1 MSVVAAEEMDPIQR
15 IAGTDDETVVRR
27 RFGSHNARYASFLF
41 GAATVICTM
50 LSLAYA
56 VRGTRLLPKLAQ
68 SLPMA
73 ILAGVAFALCVHSVR
88 SERRNEAET
97 RLLRHFNDWLLVLLV
112 SQLVAI
118 LFFIS
123 RSREAPI
130 VWVIVFAGILLILR
144 LPFDRRLMAHL
155 VMIMIAVL
163 MCEIGL
169 FRVRR
174 GPFYGGMMVN
184 HVVALLI
191 GGYTSRRARQ
201 GIIGDWSER
210 RAQAQEQLR
219 MRGELQFAREVQ
231 LSMLPEKAP
240 SLEWLDIGGIS
251 VPASEVGGD
260 YFDYFPLGVDRLAIV
275 SGDVAGHGLAS
286 GIVLSALRAG
296 FALLRADLSNPGL
309 VLRRLHDVVA
319 QASRRRMLTT
329 ATIILFNRTTST
341 ATIANAG
348 HPPIIL
354 RHKDGTVVSIDLFAP
369 PLGVRLPIHV
379 AERKLPFASGDTFV
393 LHSDGVYESRNSA
406 GESYGLEA
414 LEALIAGLDPAATA
428 EEIRDAILSDV
439 ERFRDGT
446 PQEDDITL
454 VIARV
459 R

>member
-15 IAGTDDETVVRR
+15 IANTDDETVLRL

-41 GAATVICTM
+41 GAATLICTL

-56 VRGTRLLPKLAQ
+56 ARGWRMLPKFAQ
-68 SLPMA
+68 SAPMA
-73 ILAGVAFALCVHSVR
+73 VLAGLALALCVHSVR
-88 SERRNEAET
+88 SEKRNEPET
-97 RLLRHFNDWLLVLLV
+97 RLLRHFNDWLLILMVA
-112 SQLVAI
+112 QFVAI
-118 LFFIS
+118 LLFVS

-130 VWVIVFAGILLILR
+130 VWVIVYAWVLMILR
-144 LPFDRRLMAHL
+144 LPFDRRLMTHL
-155 VMIMIAVL
+155 VMLMIAVL
-163 MCEIGL
+163 MCEMGL
-169 FRVRR
+169 FRVLR
-174 GPFYGGMMVN
+174 GPFYGGMIFN
-184 HVVALLI
+184 HVAALLI
-191 GGYTSRRARQ
+191 GGYTSRRSRQ
-201 GIIGDWSER
+201 AIIGDWSER
-210 RAQAQEQLR
+210 RTQAQDQLR

-231 LSMLPEKAP
+231 LSMLPERAP
-240 SLEWLDIGGIS
+240 SLEWIDLAGIS

-296 FALLRADLSNPGL
+296 FTLLRGELINPGV

-329 ATIILFNRTTST
+329 ATIILFHRST
-341 ATIANAG
+341 ASATIANAG

-354 RHKDGTVVSIDLFAP
+354 RRADGTVVSIDLFAP

-379 AERKLPFASGDTFV
+379 AERKLPFVSGDTFV
-393 LHSDGVYESRNSA
+393 LHSDGVYESRNPA
-406 GESYGLEA
+406 GEAYGLEA
-414 LEALIAGLDPAATA
+414 LESLIAGIDAEATA
-428 EEIRDAILSDV
+428 EQIRDSILAEVD
-439 ERFRDGT
+439 RFRDGA

-454 VIARV
+454 VVARI